1 MNEVTC
7 QTRTFSVLSSEQQS
21 IRVRLSCSF
30 PQGSTLGTLLYVTY
44 AAELQTVA
52 KQHGVRF
59 HGFADDTQL
68 SISVNPE
75 DAKRAKQTM
84 IDCVSR
90 IRKWSSSHCLKLNA
104 SKSEVIWLGSCQT
117 ERR

>member
-1 MNEVTC
+1 M
-7 QTRTFSVLSSEQQS
+7 SH
-21 IRVRLSCSF
+21 
-30 PQGSTLGTLLYVTY
+30 

-52 KQHGVRF
+52 KRHGVRF

-90 IRKWSSSHCLKLNA
+90 IRKWSSSHRLKLHA
-104 SKSEVIWLGSCQT
+104 SKSEVIWLGSRQQLAKLSADDST
-117 ERR
+117 